1 MLQLLP
7 TVNMLISLLFAQGT
21 VYLSAMPRPKKSK
34 KPQDASP
41 MESEVEVLPPEQDP
55 PTESKRA
62 EAHSDP
68 ADDPVEVLPADELE
82 MDDSYDALMGEED
95 EPSAVTRYDPLSA
108 YLKEIRRYP
117 HLTPEEEKSLA
128 LKYYNSKD
136 VEAAYRLVS
145 SNLWLVVK
153 IARDYER
160 AARSLLDLIQEGNI
174 GLMEAVKNFD
184 PYRGVRFPSYAVW
197 WIKAYIIR
205 FVMANWRMVKIG
217 TTQAQRKLFFNLKKE
232 KDRLE
237 KEGFFPSPKL
247 LAERL
252 QVKESEVLEMEQ
264 RLGGG
269 DVSVDAPLQQ
279 DADGSLL
286 SVLHADASSAEEIL
300 ANKESKDLIAQG
312 FKEFAGTLNS
322 KEAAIFESRLL
333 AEDKATLQDLSER
346 LSLSRERVRQI
357 ENRLKEKL
365 KNFLLDRYGS
375 AIKDLEL

>member
-1 MLQLLP
+1 
-7 TVNMLISLLFAQGT
+7 
-21 VYLSAMPRPKKSK
+21 MPRQKTKQSK
-34 KPQDASP
+34 PPADSP
-41 MESEVEVLPPEQDP
+41 TESQVEVLPKEDDP
-55 PTESKRA
+55 PAQA
-62 EAHSDP
+62 EDADEPIGP
-68 ADDPVEVLPADELE
+68 ADDVVEVLPADELDLDE
-82 MDDSYDALMGEED
+82 SYDALMGEKD
-95 EPSAVTRYDPLSA
+95 DAGSVARYDPLGA
-108 YLKEIRRYP
+108 YLREIKRYP
-117 HLTPEEEKSLA
+117 HLTPEEEKSIA
-128 LKYYNSKD
+128 IKYYNSKD

-153 IARDYER
+153 LARDYER

-252 QVKESEVLEMEQ
+252 HVKESEVLEMEQ

-279 DADGSLL
+279 DAEGNLL
-286 SVLHADASSAEEIL
+286 SVLPVSGASAEEIL
-300 ANKESKDLIAQG
+300 ADKESKDLIARG
-312 FKEFAGTLNS
+312 FKEFSSTLNP
-322 KEAAIFESRLL
+322 KELAIFESRLL
-333 AEDKATLQDLSER
+333 AEEKATLQELSDK

-357 ENRLKEKL
+357 ESRLKEKL